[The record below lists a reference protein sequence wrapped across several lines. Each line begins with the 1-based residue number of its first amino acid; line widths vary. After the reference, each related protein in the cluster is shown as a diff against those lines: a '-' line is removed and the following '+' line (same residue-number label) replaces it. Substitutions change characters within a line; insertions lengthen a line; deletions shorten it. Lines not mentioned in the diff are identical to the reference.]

1 MPTLHLMG
9 AGFFC
14 LAGCD
19 IFKYMVKNNHKGK
32 LIVLEGLDGSG
43 KSTQCKLLIKGLKK
57 EGYKVETIDFPRHGE
72 KPAWLVDEYLRGR
85 YGTAK
90 EVGPYRASIFY
101 ALDRYDAGSQIRK
114 WLKEG
119 KIVIAD
125 RYSASNIGH
134 QGGKIKNRKERK
146 RYFDWLYNL
155 EYEILNIPKP
165 DYNFIL
171 KTSPEFSLRLANKI
185 TDKEKQARRRVYLD
199 KSEKKDIHEKDK
211 KHLQEA
217 LRSYL
222 HAAREF
228 PEDFKIIECLEKG
241 KLLSPETIH
250 QKIWKII
257 KNIL

>member
-1 MPTLHLMG
+1 M
-9 AGFFC
+9 
-14 LAGCD
+14 
-19 IFKYMVKNNHKGK
+19 IKNNYPGK
-32 LIVLEGLDGSG
+32 FIVLEGLDGSG
-43 KSTQCKLLIKGLKK
+43 KSTQVKLLVKRLRC

-90 EVGPYRASIFY
+90 EVGPYCASIFY
-101 ALDRYDAGSQIRK
+101 ACDRYDAGFEIRK

-125 RYSASNIGH
+125 RYLASNIGH
-134 QGGKIKNRKERK
+134 QGGKIKNKKERK
-146 RYFDWLYNL
+146 KFFNWLYNL
-155 EYEILNIPKP
+155 EYGILKIPKP

-171 KTSPEFSLRLANKI
+171 KTSAAFSLKLANKI
-185 TDKEKQARRRVYLD
+185 TDKEKKARRKAYLG

-211 KHLQEA
+211 KHLENT
-217 LRSYL
+217 LKSYL
-222 HAAREF
+222 HAAEAFPKEF
-228 PEDFKIIECLEKG
+228 KVIECLEKG
-241 KLLSPETIH
+241 KLLSPEIIH